1 MLLLILQFCVF
12 APTSETY
19 KCDVA
24 TDEVDDVFCRTFA
37 MENKTR
43 GRTLNHQLKNL
54 KNEQRVGKFPSR
66 DVL

>member
-43 GRTLNHQLKNL
+43 GEPLIINSKIK
-54 KNEQRVGKFPSR
+54 KNEQRI
-66 DVL
+66 D